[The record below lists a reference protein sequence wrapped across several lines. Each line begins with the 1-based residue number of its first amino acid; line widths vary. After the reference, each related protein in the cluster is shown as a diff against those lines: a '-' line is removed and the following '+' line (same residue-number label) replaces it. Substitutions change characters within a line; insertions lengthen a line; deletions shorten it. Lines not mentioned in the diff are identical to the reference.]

1 MSANQSTST
10 ELSDGSRRKANLPW
24 VEKYRPNAL
33 EELISHDDIV
43 RTIRKFISQ
52 VNTVKSRVEAR
63 VTIQKIKSLGV
74 LQFEFYVVKGGATN
88 RDMSLTKTC

>member
-52 VNTVKSRVEAR
+52 VNMLCIDTWF
-63 VTIQKIKSLGV
+63 IKEKFMYL
-74 LQFEFYVVKGGATN
+74 LNLNPVVRKKC
-88 RDMSLTKTC
+88 LL

>member
-1 MSANQSTST
+1 MFLKLFVIMSANQSNST
-10 ELSDGSRRKANLPW
+10 EPSDGSRRKANLPW

-52 VNTVKSRVEAR
+52 VNM
-63 VTIQKIKSLGV
+63 
-74 LQFEFYVVKGGATN
+74 YVSTGKFRFKKYN
-88 RDMSLTKTC
+88 LFFLKLTLI

>member
-1 MSANQSTST
+1 MKVFVIMSANQSNST
-10 ELSDGSRRKANLPW
+10 EPSDGSRRKANLPW

-52 VNTVKSRVEAR
+52 VNMLCIDTWF
-63 VTIQKIKSLGV
+63 IKEKFMYL
-74 LQFEFYVVKGGATN
+74 LNLNPVVRKKCL
-88 RDMSLTKTC
+88 M

>member
-1 MSANQSTST
+1 MSET
-10 ELSDGSRRKANLPW
+10 RKANLPW

-52 VNTVKSRVEAR
+52 VSTFMTTSAFIALN
-63 VTIQKIKSLGV
+63 
-74 LQFEFYVVKGGATN
+74 FN
-88 RDMSLTKTC
+88 

>member
-1 MSANQSTST
+1 MFLKLFVIMSANQSNST

-52 VNTVKSRVEAR
+52 VNMLLVQANFPLRNPIFSF
-63 VTIQKIKSLGV
+63 L
-74 LQFEFYVVKGGATN
+74 N
-88 RDMSLTKTC
+88 

>member
-1 MSANQSTST
+1 MSANQSNST
-10 ELSDGSRRKANLPW
+10 EPSDGSRRKANLPW

-52 VNTVKSRVEAR
+52 VNMLCIDTWF
-63 VTIQKIKSLGV
+63 IKEKFMYL
-74 LQFEFYVVKGGATN
+74 LNLNPVVRKKCL
-88 RDMSLTKTC
+88 M

>member
-52 VNTVKSRVEAR
+52 VNMLCIDTWF
-63 VTIQKIKSLGV
+63 IKEKFMYL
-74 LQFEFYVVKGGATN
+74 LNLNPVVRKKCL
-88 RDMSLTKTC
+88 M

>member
-52 VNTVKSRVEAR
+52 VNMLVVRLNANLPLLKVRV
-63 VTIQKIKSLGV
+63 
-74 LQFEFYVVKGGATN
+74 F
-88 RDMSLTKTC
+88 

>member
-1 MSANQSTST
+1 MSANQSNST

-52 VNTVKSRVEAR
+52 VNMFNGQANFDLRNPIFSFLNRHLFHSR
-63 VTIQKIKSLGV
+63 KI
-74 LQFEFYVVKGGATN
+74 YVVNLKPG
-88 RDMSLTKTC
+88 RL

>member
-1 MSANQSTST
+1 MSANQSNST
-10 ELSDGSRRKANLPW
+10 EPSDGSRRKANLPW

-52 VNTVKSRVEAR
+52 VNMLLVQANFPLRNPIFSF
-63 VTIQKIKSLGV
+63 L
-74 LQFEFYVVKGGATN
+74 N
-88 RDMSLTKTC
+88 

>member
-1 MSANQSTST
+1 MSANQSNSI
-10 ELSDGSRRKANLPW
+10 EPSDGSRRKANLPW

-52 VNTVKSRVEAR
+52 VCK
-63 VTIQKIKSLGV
+63 
-74 LQFEFYVVKGGATN
+74 YVCTGKL
-88 RDMSLTKTC
+88 RFKKPHLFFLKLTLI

>member
-1 MSANQSTST
+1 MSANQSNST

-52 VNTVKSRVEAR
+52 VNMLVQANFDLRNPIFFFPK
-63 VTIQKIKSLGV
+63 
-74 LQFEFYVVKGGATN
+74 
-88 RDMSLTKTC
+88 LTLV

>member
-52 VNTVKSRVEAR
+52 VNMLVLSMIKCKFTTTKS
-63 VTIQKIKSLGV
+63 
-74 LQFEFYVVKGGATN
+74 KGFLRQCFFVQNVA
-88 RDMSLTKTC
+88 

>member
-1 MSANQSTST
+1 MSANQSNST
-10 ELSDGSRRKANLPW
+10 EPSDGSRRKANLPW

-52 VNTVKSRVEAR
+52 VNMLLLLVLSGKFAC
-63 VTIQKIKSLGV
+63 KSLLITKSKGF
-74 LQFEFYVVKGGATN
+74 FEAMFYK
-88 RDMSLTKTC
+88 L